1 MYSARRLFLIVCVG
15 IMLAACSSTTYVRHL
30 ASDASLIVPLRTTS
44 KEVLNYLGPPDSQLK
59 LDNGKEWIYFQ
70 GNKSLL
76 RKTPYIGYR
85 FGREDYDLLEIFL
98 KDGVVQSRVYRLF
111 NERQFKEFKK
121 NKLKKAL
128 ENK

>member
-30 ASDASLIVPLRTTS
+30 ASDASLIAPLRTTS
-44 KEVLNYLGPPDSQLK
+44 KEVLNYLGPPDFQLK
-59 LDNGKEWIYFQ
+59 LDNGQEWIYFQ

-76 RKTPYIGYR
+76 RKTPYIGYK
-85 FGREDYDLLEIFL
+85 FGREDYDLLEVFL

-121 NKLKKAL
+121 NTLKKAL